1 MKRVWTGLV
10 ALTVALS
17 AQGQLFCP
25 PAQAQWS
32 RGQLSGT
39 IDNLNSQMD
48 TLVKTVQIFLQTR
61 GRWFPQPQ
69 GQDMQLCYALKDLKD
84 QVTKLDRN
92 KRDSEIPGQIQRIN
106 ASASGV
112 LGLLQQVGVDGS
124 VMSQWNMV
132 SNSIQQLSGGYNVN
146 PILGPGAWSPS
157 PGWQQPEYNPW
168 SPTLISSSYQAP
180 NSIVASWRDANGRIV
195 NVTSVLDSFVINN
208 GRRTRQ
214 ATGDEVH
221 LLQTAY
227 QRARE
232 QNPGFSNPINISQ
245 RGRGVFYL
253 QGQLPTQI
261 SQVQITSPK
270 WSPEVTVN
278 LRGDHGQQFN
288 VNGVLTNFNP
298 GGFGVNMQSS
308 GIGGAT
314 GSLQASTGAFSRLS
328 SLVGSGNLGG
338 RPFSLQFTQ

>member
-1 MKRVWTGLV
+1 MNRVWMGLL
-10 ALTVALS
+10 ALTVTVT
-17 AQGQLFCP
+17 AQLQMVCP

-39 IDNLNSQMD
+39 IDNLDAQMD

-84 QVTKLDRN
+84 QITKLDRN

-106 ASASGV
+106 AGASGV

-132 SNSIQQLSGGYNVN
+132 SNSIQQLSGGYNIN

-168 SPTLISSSYQAP
+168 SSTLISSNYQPP
-180 NSIVASWRDANGRIV
+180 NSIIASWRDANGRIM
-195 NVTSVLDSFVINN
+195 NVTSVLDSYVIDT
-208 GRRTRQ
+208 GRRTRP

-221 LLQTAY
+221 LLSTAY
-227 QRARE
+227 QKARA
-232 QNPGFSNPINISQ
+232 QNPSSSPPINITQ
-245 RGRGVFYL
+245 RGRGTFYL
-253 QGQLPTQI
+253 QGQPPIQI
-261 SQVQITSPK
+261 SQVQIISPK
-270 WSPEVTVN
+270 WSPEVTIN
-278 LRGDHGQQFN
+278 MMGPRGQQFTL
-288 VNGVLTNFNP
+288 NGVMTNYNP

-308 GIGGAT
+308 GMGGAA
-314 GSLQASTGAFSRLS
+314 GSLQASMGAFSRLS
-328 SLVGSGNLGG
+328 SLVGSGNMGG